1 MPHSPAPGGAS
12 TSRRAAALL
21 AGGLLATLAGCS
33 GVVPGPGST
42 ISDAEGAGTDG
53 SVTGV
58 ASAPSPPPAE
68 DALGTAAP
76 VPPVELID
84 YTAITGLPDG
94 VIIRTPDSVDALS
107 GAPQD
112 FHDYLAGRI
121 AAADVLEC
129 SLTIGV
135 QKVRTDGYAVGT
147 LRGCD
152 DLHVVWARQEGVW
165 TEVASGR
172 QGFGCSALE
181 THGVPAVIA
190 GPQCLDG
197 TSFVPFGPQASQPSP
212 RVEPRAEG
220 GQRYINVRY
229 GFSCVLPE
237 GWSLE
242 EAANADG
249 VTATDPTGRATASCL
264 GRNSLADGTLVG
276 EYSAARAALLGAGV
290 DITYEH
296 VADSTFILSG
306 TRPDGSIAYQWF
318 AVGQASANGVAWSYP
333 GDMKEDL
340 DAAVTTSVTEFAR
353 GDLARAG

>member
-1 MPHSPAPGGAS
+1 MPDFPPSHVSLP
-12 TSRRAAALL
+12 RRARALL
-21 AGGLLATLAGCS
+21 VVGLLATLTGCS
-33 GVVPGPGST
+33 GLLP
-42 ISDAEGAGTDG
+42 GAGSRASDPERASMDG
-53 SVTGV
+53 SVAGA
-58 ASAPSPPPAE
+58 ASAPAPVPAE
-68 DALGTAAP
+68 DELGTASP
-76 VPPVELID
+76 VPLVELVD

-112 FHDYLAGRI
+112 FRDYLSDRI

-152 DLHVVWARQEGVW
+152 DLRVVWARQEGVW

-197 TSFVPFGPQASQPSP
+197 TSFVPFGPQESQPSP

-220 GQRYINVRY
+220 GQRYTNVRY

-242 EAANADG
+242 ESANGDG

-276 EYSAARAALLGAGV
+276 EYSAARAALVGAGV
-290 DITYEH
+290 DITYEN
-296 VADSTFILSG
+296 VADSTFVVSG

-318 AVGQASANGVAWSYP
+318 AVGQASVNGVAWSYP

-340 DAAVTTSVTEFAR
+340 DAAVTTSVTDFAW
-353 GDLARAG
+353 GDLGQAN